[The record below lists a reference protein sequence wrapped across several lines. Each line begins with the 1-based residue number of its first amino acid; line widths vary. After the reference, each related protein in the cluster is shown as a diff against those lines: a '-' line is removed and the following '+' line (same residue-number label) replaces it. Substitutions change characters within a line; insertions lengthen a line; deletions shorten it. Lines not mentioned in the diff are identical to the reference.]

1 MQLTRSNRV
10 AAGQEPDH
18 GATNWPAIVNWADD
32 PADYAAREIL
42 LAAAAHAVLATFRDS
57 LEARCLPVAATAT
70 LRVLETALE
79 PYRGDMV
86 YKLPGRS

>member
-1 MQLTRSNRV
+1 MQPTRSNSV
-10 AAGQEPDH
+10 AADQEPGR
-18 GATNWPAIVNWADD
+18 GASDRSTIMSWGDD

-42 LAAAAHAVLATFRDS
+42 LAAAAHAVLATFRDA
-57 LEARCLPVAATAT
+57 LEARRLPAAATAT

-86 YKLPGRS
+86 YKLPHNS